1 MKKALIIS
9 IIIFVIIA
17 CVALHI
23 VLNKGHVGTYALVQI
38 DDAQKEE
45 EVIQPKLILELE
57 QDYLLSTKKKE
68 TVPIKVSIEG
78 EGEVLLEN
86 VELESSDE
94 EVVKTADSKAV
105 CMYTVI
111 VAVSA
116 IMCMTAVFYGNK
128 REIKSKEN

>member
-1 MKKALIIS
+1 MQIIS
-9 IIIFVIIA
+9 PAEPETQERESDTPTLPEEDTEPSVQEESA
-17 CVALHI
+17 TAHNEVA
-23 VLNKGHVGTYALVQI
+23 A
-38 DDAQKEE
+38 
-45 EVIQPKLILELE
+45 
-57 QDYLLSTKKKE
+57 
-68 TVPIKVSIEG
+68 
-78 EGEVLLEN
+78 
-86 VELESSDE
+86 DE